1 MTFTEPLTEATTEQV
16 VQLDPR
22 INVTDGV
29 LALAEASPERPVYA
43 VPNGSGGW
51 VDVSIRSFVEQVRAV
66 AKGLIGLGIEP
77 GQRVAVMSPTCY
89 SWAVV
94 DQAIW
99 FAGAVS
105 VPIYETS
112 SPRQVADLLEDSGAA
127 LALTGSEEIS
137 ATVRAALG
145 HGRDGESTDDG
156 TARDESPGGSP
167 AGSFARIPVRGMR
180 THHDLEAIADHGRII
195 DDGALERARTA
206 AGLDDVATLVYT
218 SGTTGRPKGVR
229 ITHRNLAEGAANLI
243 PFVREIVG
251 DHTSRTLIFLPLA
264 HVLARA
270 VQLTCLHR
278 GVQVAHSPSTAT
290 LPQDLA
296 SFRPRWLL
304 GVPRVFEKVYHGA
317 AAAAEASGKGRI
329 FEAARR
335 TAVEYSRALDE
346 AAAGRGSGPSAA
358 LKARRALFSKLVYSK
373 LHARLGGSAEY
384 MISGASPL
392 NDEIA
397 HFFTG
402 IGVPVQEGYGLT
414 ETTAPITL
422 NIPGATRIGS
432 VGLPV
437 PGAAVRIADDGEVL
451 LSGPVVFDGYH
462 QNAVATEEAFVDG
475 FFRTGDLGAL
485 DADGFLFI
493 TGRKKELLVTAGGK
507 NVHPAPLEETIRAH
521 RLVAQAVVVGD
532 DRPFIGALVTL
543 DTEALPDW
551 CAEQGIAQLSLPQ
564 ACADER
570 VRAAVQAAVDEAN
583 DSVSRAE
590 SIRKFR
596 ILDVELTEDS
606 GHLTPS
612 MKLQRHKVI
621 ADFAEDVEALY
632 TG

>member
-1 MTFTEPLTEATTEQV
+1 MTSTEPLTEATTEQV
-16 VQLDPR
+16 IRLGPST
-22 INVTDGV
+22 NVTDGV
-29 LALAEASPERPVYA
+29 LALEEASPEQPVYA

-66 AKGLIGLGIEP
+66 AKGLLGLGIEP

-99 FAGAVS
+99 FAGGIS

-112 SPRQVADLLEDSGAA
+112 SPRQVGDLLADSGAV
-127 LALTGSEEIS
+127 LVLTGGDEIA
-137 ATVRAALG
+137 ATVRTAVEQVG
-145 HGRDGESTDDG
+145 GE
-156 TARDESPGGSP
+156 TAQ
-167 AGSFARIPVRGMR
+167 IPVRGMR
-180 THHDLEAIADHGRII
+180 THQELEAIAASGV
-195 DDGALERARTA
+195 GVEAAALERARTA

-229 ITHRNLAEGAANLI
+229 ITHRNLAEGAANLM

-251 DHTSRTLIFLPLA
+251 EGPSRTLLFLPLA

-270 VQLTCLHR
+270 VQLICLHR

-290 LPQDLA
+290 LAQDLA

-317 AAAAEASGKGRI
+317 AAAAEAAGKGRI

-335 TAVEYSRALDE
+335 TAVEYSRALDD
-346 AAAGRGSGPSAA
+346 AAAGRGPGPSVG
-358 LKARRALFSKLVYSK
+358 LKARRALFSRLVYAK

-392 NDEIA
+392 NPEIA

-402 IGVPVQEGYGLT
+402 IGVPVKEGYGLT

-437 PGAAVRIADDGEVL
+437 PGTTVRIAEDGEVL
-451 LSGPVVFDGYH
+451 LAGPVVFDGYDH
-462 QNAVATEEAFVDG
+462 HEDATAEAFVDG

-485 DADGFLFI
+485 DADGFLSI

-507 NVHPAPLEETIRAH
+507 NVHPAPLEETVRAH

-532 DRPFIGALVTL
+532 DRPFVSALVTL
-543 DTEALPDW
+543 DAEALPAW
-551 CAEQGIAQLSLPQ
+551 CAEQGAGELSLEQ
-564 ACADER
+564 ACTDDR
-570 VRAAVQAAVDEAN
+570 VRAAVQTAVDEAN
-583 DSVSRAE
+583 ATVSRAE
-590 SIRKFR
+590 SIRRVR
-596 ILDVELTEDS
+596 ILDVELTEES

-632 TG
+632 AR